1 MIRLIATITIAVLLG
16 LSSLASAA
24 DRKVIIGF
32 RKATG
37 ASDEGKRQKFY
48 RSGGQIKRSHKII
61 NAISGQLPENEIEKL
76 KKDPDVAYVEPDV
89 VVGVSE
95 PALTLAP
102 LTQEYTDSWG
112 VTRIGGNS
120 AAAAGFTGAGI
131 KVAVLDSGI
140 DYSHPDLIDNYKGG
154 YNFVY
159 ENDDPYDDGYI
170 SHGTHIAGII
180 GARNNG
186 TGVVGVAPEV
196 SLYAVKVL
204 GGMVMGD
211 LSDILAGIE
220 WAISNN
226 MNVINLSIGSPQDST
241 AFKDA
246 CDRARQA
253 GIIVVAASGN
263 ANSSVV
269 DFPAAYES
277 VIAVSATNIDD
288 TRASFSNYGSEVELA
303 APGMD
308 IKSTLR
314 GGGYGTMRGT
324 SQATAHVSG
333 AAAILLAKAI
343 ADGNTGINAAEGVRT
358 RLGASAED
366 LGDPGRDPYFGFG
379 IVDLG
384 KALTPPPPSTYHYT
398 IVRNGGP
405 PKSQLLKVPL
415 KPGAYT
421 VEIMYNG
428 NIELKVAVLDS
439 KGLDNIETDKKKH
452 RNHAKV
458 KHAPRKVQFD
468 INIGDSG
475 SLLFL
480 PAGKPGSTADITIT
494 AAAS

>member
-1 MIRLIATITIAVLLG
+1 
-16 LSSLASAA
+16 
-24 DRKVIIGF
+24 
-32 RKATG
+32 
-37 ASDEGKRQKFY
+37 
-48 RSGGQIKRSHKII
+48 
-61 NAISGQLPENEIEKL
+61 
-76 KKDPDVAYVEPDV
+76 
-89 VVGVSE
+89 
-95 PALTLAP
+95 
-102 LTQEYTDSWG
+102 
-112 VTRIGGNS
+112 
-120 AAAAGFTGAGI
+120 
-131 KVAVLDSGI
+131 
-140 DYSHPDLIDNYKGG
+140 
-154 YNFVY
+154 
-159 ENDDPYDDGYI
+159 
-170 SHGTHIAGII
+170 
-180 GARNNG
+180 
-186 TGVVGVAPEV
+186 
-196 SLYAVKVL
+196 
-204 GGMVMGD
+204 MGD

-241 AFKDA
+241 AFKEA

-277 VIAVSATNIDD
+277 VIAVAATNVDD
-288 TRASFSNYGSEVELA
+288 TRSTFSNYGSEVELA

-358 RLGASAED
+358 RLAATAED

-405 PKSQLLKVPL
+405 PKLQLLKVPL
-415 KPGAYT
+415 QPGAYT
-421 VEIMYNG
+421 VEIRYNG
-428 NIELKVAVLDS
+428 NVELKVAVLDS
-439 KGLDNIETDKKKH
+439 KGLANIETDQKKH
-452 RNHAKV
+452 RKHAKV
-458 KHAPRKVQFD
+458 KHAPLKVTFEV
-468 INIGDSG
+468 NIGDSG

-494 AAAS
+494 AAAG

>member
-1 MIRLIATITIAVLLG
+1 MNRLIATIIIAVLFG
-16 LSSLASAA
+16 LSSMAAAA

-32 RKATG
+32 KKVTG
-37 ASDEGKRQKFY
+37 VTEEGKRQKFY
-48 RSGGQIKRSHKII
+48 RSGGHIKRSHKII
-61 NAISGQLPENEIEKL
+61 NAVSGQLPENEIEKL

-89 VVGVSE
+89 VVGVIE
-95 PALTLAP
+95 PVLISPT

-112 VTRIGGNS
+112 VTRIGGN
-120 AAAAGFTGAGI
+120 AAVAAGITGAGI

-159 ENDDPYDDGYI
+159 DNDDPYDDGYI

-220 WAISNN
+220 WSISNN
-226 MNVINLSIGSPQDST
+226 MNIINLSIGSPQDST
-241 AFKDA
+241 AFKEA

-288 TRASFSNYGSEVELA
+288 TRATFSNYGTKVELA
-303 APGMD
+303 APGVD

-314 GGGYGTMRGT
+314 GGGYGIMRGT

-343 ADGNTGINAAEGVRT
+343 ADGNTGINASEGVRT
-358 RLGASAED
+358 RLAATAED

-384 KALTPPPPSTYHYT
+384 KALTPPPPSTYHYS
-398 IVRNGGP
+398 IVRNVGP

-415 KPGAYT
+415 KPGSYST
-421 VEIMYNG
+421 VIEYNG
-428 NIELKVAVLDS
+428 NIELKVSVLDS
-439 KGLDNIETDKKKH
+439 KGLRNIEKGQKMY

-458 KHAPRKVQFD
+458 KHAHLKVTFEVS
-468 INIGDSG
+468 IGESG

-480 PAGKPGSTADITIT
+480 PSGKPGSSADITIT
-494 AAAS
+494 AVPD

>member
-1 MIRLIATITIAVLLG
+1 MKRLIATMIIAVLLG
-16 LSSLASAA
+16 LSSLATAG

-32 RKATG
+32 KKVAGVTEERRK
-37 ASDEGKRQKFY
+37 QKFY

-61 NAISGQLPENEIEKL
+61 NAVSGMLPEHEIEKL

-95 PALTLAP
+95 PELTLP
-102 LTQEYTDSWG
+102 LLTQEYTDSWG
-112 VTRIGGNS
+112 VTRIGGN
-120 AAAAGFTGAGI
+120 AAVAAGITGAGI

-226 MNVINLSIGSPQDST
+226 MNVINLSIGSLQDSPS
-241 AFKDA
+241 FKEA

-263 ANSSVV
+263 ANSALV
-269 DFPAAYES
+269 DFPAAYDS
-277 VIAVSATNIDD
+277 VLAVSATNIDD
-288 TRASFSNYGSEVELA
+288 TRAVFSNYGPEVDLT
-303 APGMD
+303 APGVD

-343 ADGNTGINAAEGVRT
+343 ADGNTGGNIAEEVRT
-358 RLGASAED
+358 RLLATAQD
-366 LGDPGRDPYFGFG
+366 LGDPGLDPYFGFG
-379 IVDLG
+379 IVDLA
-384 KALTPPPPSTYHYT
+384 KALTPPPPSTYHYK
-398 IVRNGGP
+398 IIRNSGP
-405 PKSQLLKVPL
+405 PKAQQLKVPL
-415 KPGAYT
+415 KQGAYS
-421 VEIMYNG
+421 VEIKYTGSIELRIAVMNG
-428 NIELKVAVLDS
+428 NGLKYIGIDR
-439 KGLDNIETDKKKH
+439 TKH
-452 RNHAKV
+452 RKNAKAKNAAQMV
-458 KHAPRKVQFD
+458 TFEVA
-468 INIGDSG
+468 IGDSG

-480 PAGKPGSTADITIT
+480 PSGKPGSTADITIT
-494 AAAS
+494 AIDT